1 MFTSDNGLHLGE
13 HRIVAKKWSAYEE
26 SIHVPLLMRGPGI
39 PAGVSRFQ
47 MALNN
52 DLAPTF
58 ASWAGVTPPGFV
70 DGRSLD
76 PLLSM
81 SPPSTWR
88 SAFLVEHWQDP
99 NGDPFA
105 ATIPDYK
112 AVRTGGYLFAKYRS
126 DERELYDL
134 SKDPYELES
143 LHNTAGTAELKK
155 RLASRIDALR
165 NCAAENCRSAEN

>member
-1 MFTSDNGLHLGE
+1 
-13 HRIVAKKWSAYEE
+13 
-26 SIHVPLLMRGPGI
+26 MRGPGI
-39 PAGVSRFQ
+39 LAGVSRSQ

-76 PLLSM
+76 PLLST
-81 SPPSTWR
+81 SPPSPWR

-99 NGDPFA
+99 NGDPYA

-112 AVRTGGYLFAKYRS
+112 AVRTGRYLFARYATGEK
-126 DERELYDL
+126 ELYDL
-134 SKDPYELES
+134 SNDPYELES
-143 LHNTAGTAELKK
+143 LHRTASTELKR
-155 RLASRIDALR
+155 RLASRLDALR
-165 NCAAENCRSAEN
+165 NCAEHRCRSAEH